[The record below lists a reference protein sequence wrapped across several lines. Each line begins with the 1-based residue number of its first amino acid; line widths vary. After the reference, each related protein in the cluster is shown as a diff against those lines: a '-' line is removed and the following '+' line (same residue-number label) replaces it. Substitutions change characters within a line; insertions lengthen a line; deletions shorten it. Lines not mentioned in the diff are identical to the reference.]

1 MAAPPSLHT
10 HLMPILLLRV
20 DERLIHGQVVIGW
33 GSQLRPDRY
42 VVVDDQLATSEWEQ
56 DLYQLAAGDNT
67 QVAFHSVENARTHL
81 PEWRDSELRT
91 VLLTREVDSML
102 RLARD
107 RALEGERVNLGGI
120 HHAQGRDRVRSYLY
134 LDDDDRGRVR
144 ALVDEGVRVSGRDL
158 PGSLKVGIDDLVG
171 K

>member
-1 MAAPPSLHT
+1 
-10 HLMPILLLRV
+10 MPILLFRV

-42 VVVDDQLATSEWEQ
+42 VVVDDQLAVSEWEQ
-56 DLYQLAAGDNT
+56 DLYRLAAGDNT
-67 QVAFHSVENARTHL
+67 QVEFHSAEEARARL

-91 VLLTREVDSML
+91 VLLTRDVDSML

-120 HHAQGRDRVRSYLY
+120 HHALGRDRVRSYLY
-134 LDDDDRGRVR
+134 LDDDDRARVS
-144 ALVDEGVRVSGRDL
+144 ALADEGVSVSGRDL
-158 PGSLKVGIDDLVG
+158 PGSLKVGLEDLVG
-171 K
+171 E